1 MEQSPC
7 VRICT
12 LNDDKICIGCGRSAD
27 EIKNW
32 STFSDESKMLIKAQ
46 LKKRLEEILQKMRT
60 KRMQQS

>member
-12 LNDDKICIGCGRSAD
+12 LNNDNICIGCGRSTQ

-32 STFSDESKMLIKAQ
+32 TTFSDEEKRNVKGQ
-46 LKKRLEEILQKMRT
+46 LKQRLDDILQKMRE
-60 KRMQQS
+60 KRMQQ

>member
-1 MEQSPC
+1 MGQSPC

-12 LNDDKICIGCGRSAD
+12 LNDDKICIGCGRNAD

-46 LKKRLEEILQKMRT
+46 LKERLEDILQKMRV

>member
-12 LNDDKICIGCGRSAD
+12 LNHDNICIGCGRNAE

-32 STFSDESKMLIKAQ
+32 SIFSDDEKRSVKNQ
-46 LKKRLEEILQKMRT
+46 LKKRLENLLQKMRA
-60 KRMQQS
+60 KRMQ

>member
-12 LNDDKICIGCGRSAD
+12 LNNDSICIGCGRSTQ

-32 STFSDESKMLIKAQ
+32 VTFSDEEKRNVKAQ
-46 LKKRLEEILQKMRT
+46 LKLRLDDILQKMRE
-60 KRMQQS
+60 KRMQH